1 MKIKTLLPLVVVIV
15 AIVFLVNLNLK
26 NFNEIVPKQEGKPV
40 TAEVIDKKYRVDTKV
55 GKVHEVTLTVGEKT
69 YNTLIKEELY
79 SKVDN
84 GTRLEVLQY
93 KDRVKLY
100 DSYDLK

>member
-26 NFNEIVPKQEGKPV
+26 
-40 TAEVIDKKYRVDTKV
+40 
-55 GKVHEVTLTVGEKT
+55 VGEKT